1 MTDSVDPP
9 LSQGAA
15 PSSAAPTAG
24 DDIPDLL
31 SLPEG
36 ARYSA
41 RLPMAMAYAAV
52 MHSPQTRKDDLGTPY
67 ITHPLA
73 VAGYVWHY
81 GLGVPLYEAEL
92 EDLVI
97 SALLHD
103 VVEDAGGD
111 NRLREIR
118 SMFGP
123 RVAQIV
129 YAATDSTAEDP
140 AAKPPWR
147 DRKEQHIARVR
158 RLASPVGDEG
168 GDAVD
173 PGACLVIACDK
184 LHNLSG
190 TAAAVAASGDG
201 YLDRF
206 KGGPD
211 GTRWY
216 YRTMFE
222 ALRPAL
228 PDALI
233 DDISVRLA
241 TLGA

>member
-1 MTDSVDPP
+1 MTDQSPTDPVP
-9 LSQGAA
+9 HAT
-15 PSSAAPTAG
+15 TAG
-24 DDIPDLL
+24 DETPDLL
-31 SLPEG
+31 TVPEG
-36 ARYSA
+36 ALYSA

-52 MHSPQTRKDDLGTPY
+52 LHSPQTRKDDLGTPY

-81 GLGVPLYEAEL
+81 GLGVPVYESEI

-97 SALLHD
+97 AAILHD
-103 VVEDAGGD
+103 IVEDTGGD

-123 RVAQIV
+123 RVAQLV

-140 AAKPPWR
+140 SAKPPWR

-158 RLASPVGDEG
+158 RLAGPAAPDGES
-168 GDAVD
+168 AVD

-190 TAAAVAASGDG
+190 TAAAVAASGDA

-206 KGGPD
+206 HGGRD

-216 YRTMFE
+216 YRTMFD

-233 DDISVRLA
+233 EDMTVRLA

>member
-1 MTDSVDPP
+1 MTDHPATEPVTS
-9 LSQGAA
+9 GA
-15 PSSAAPTAG
+15 TAG

-31 SLPEG
+31 TVPEG
-36 ARYSA
+36 ALYSA

-52 MHSPQTRKDDLGTPY
+52 LHSPQARKDDLGTPY

-73 VAGYVWHY
+73 VSGYVWHY

-97 SALLHD
+97 GALLHD
-103 VVEDAGGD
+103 IVEDTGGD

-118 SMFGP
+118 AMFGP

-129 YAATDSTAEDP
+129 YAATDSTVADP
-140 AAKPPWR
+140 SAKPPWR
-147 DRKEQHIARVR
+147 DRKEQHIARVK
-158 RLASPVGDEG
+158 RLAGPTGAEG
-168 GDAVD
+168 ESAVD

-190 TAAAVAASGDG
+190 TAAAVAAGGDG

-206 KGGPD
+206 TGGRD

-233 DDISVRLA
+233 EDMSVRLA